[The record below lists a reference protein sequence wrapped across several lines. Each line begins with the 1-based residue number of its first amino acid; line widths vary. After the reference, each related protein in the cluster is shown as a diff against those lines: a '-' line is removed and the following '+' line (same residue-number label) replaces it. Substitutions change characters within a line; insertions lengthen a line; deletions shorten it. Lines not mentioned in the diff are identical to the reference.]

1 MRTLDDWFDRYGNDH
16 RHPVNRTIHWVC
28 VPLILWSVIALLWT
42 LPVPS
47 MIGRNGLWAAILMFF
62 AFNFYWRL
70 SRRMGLAM
78 LVVLV
83 LFGGLTELLY
93 RPLGAVPLA
102 ILAAIVFVAAWSGQ
116 FIGHMIEGQR
126 PAFFIHPTYLLIAP
140 AWLLSKLLQHTG
152 ITW

>member
-1 MRTLDDWFDRYGNDH
+1 MRTLDDWFDGYDNDH

-47 MIGRNGLWAAILMFF
+47 MIGRNGLWAAVLMFF

-83 LFGGLTELLY
+83 LFGGLAALLY

-102 ILAAIVFVAAWSGQ
+102 ILAGIVFVAAWLGQ
-116 FIGHMIEGQR
+116 FIGHAIEGRR
-126 PAFFIHPTYLLIAP
+126 PAFFTNPGYLLIGP
-140 AWLLSKLLQHTG
+140 AWLLSKLLRWGG